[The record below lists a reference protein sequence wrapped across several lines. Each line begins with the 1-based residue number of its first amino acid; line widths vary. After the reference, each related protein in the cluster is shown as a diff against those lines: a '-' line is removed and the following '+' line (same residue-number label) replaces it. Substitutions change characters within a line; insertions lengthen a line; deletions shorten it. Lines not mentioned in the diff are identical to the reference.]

1 MFIVASSL
9 LDDAVLD
16 VDDSRSL
23 EGASLLELDIETE
36 PTDEPCATSINGTI
50 RSSRSSTRPAA
61 RYWWMMPQ

>member
-16 VDDSRSL
+16 VGDSRSL

-36 PTDEPCATSINGTI
+36 PTDEPCSTPSINGTI
-50 RSSRSSTRPAA
+50 CGSS
-61 RYWWMMPQ
+61 